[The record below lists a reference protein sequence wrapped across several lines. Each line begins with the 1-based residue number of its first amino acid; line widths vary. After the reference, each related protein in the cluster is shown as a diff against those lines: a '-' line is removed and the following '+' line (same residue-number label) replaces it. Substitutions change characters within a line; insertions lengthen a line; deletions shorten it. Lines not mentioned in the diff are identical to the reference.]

1 MIIGFLGKKMCGKD
15 TTCNYLITKYG
26 YKRISFADPLKKCI
40 KELFGFT
47 DNQLYSHEKEVTDIY
62 WDIKPREAM
71 QFVGTD
77 IVRDTF
83 PKKLLPNIKNDFWIK
98 RADLIY
104 KQNPNNDKIVFSD
117 VRFQNE
123 VDYIHSI
130 GGIIV
135 KINRNNIKNYDTH
148 KSELEID
155 TIKNFDIQIDNNSNL
170 TDLYINLEKFVVKR
184 KIIDMKGHV
193 DRF

>member
-1 MIIGFLGKKMCGKD
+1 MCGKD
-15 TTCNYLITKYG
+15 TACNYLIKKYG
-26 YKRISFADPLKKCI
+26 YNRISFAEPLKKCI

-62 WDIKPREAM
+62 WGIKPREAM

-135 KINRNNIKNYDTH
+135 KINRNNITNYDTH

-155 TIKNFDIQIDNNSNL
+155 TIENFDIQIDNNSNL
-170 TDLYINLEKFVVKR
+170 TDLYINLDKFVVKR

-193 DRF
+193 DRL

>member
-15 TTCNYLITKYG
+15 TACNYLIKNYE
-26 YKRISFADPLKKCI
+26 YNKISFAEPLKKCI

-47 DNQLYSHEKEVTDIY
+47 NNQLYSHEKEVTDTY
-62 WDIKPREAM
+62 WGIKPREAM
-71 QFVGTD
+71 QFIGTD

-83 PKKLLPNIKNDFWIK
+83 PKKLLPKIQNDFWIK
-98 RADLIY
+98 RADLLY
-104 KQNPNNDKIVFSD
+104 KQNPNNNKIVFSD

-135 KINRNNIKNYDTH
+135 KINRNNIKNFDAH
-148 KSELEID
+148 KSEIEID
-155 TIKNFDIQIDNNSNL
+155 SINNYDILIDNNSSL
-170 TDLYINLEKFVVKR
+170 SDLYINLEKNLVKNDS
-184 KIIDMKGHV
+184 IDMRGHV